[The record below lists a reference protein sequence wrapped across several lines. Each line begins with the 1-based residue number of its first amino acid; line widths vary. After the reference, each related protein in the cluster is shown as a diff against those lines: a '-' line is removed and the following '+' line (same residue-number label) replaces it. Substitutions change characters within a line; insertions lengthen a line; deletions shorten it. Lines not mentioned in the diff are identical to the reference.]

1 MRAAIFSGLAL
12 AALGAVANGQIIASD
27 DMSIAG
33 ALTANGWVAHSG
45 AGNKVINSD
54 GNVATLDFSGG
65 SGEDINLAF
74 SAPQGPADTTYFSF
88 TLNVPSGNPVNPDG
102 NGSYFMHLKD
112 AGFFYHARIGLLSP
126 AAAGDFGIGIS
137 NTSNIGGSGGVWG
150 ADLSFDTNYN
160 VVASW
165 DATTDTAT
173 LWIDPT
179 GMGDTSAQS
188 VGTFFGDPMEAI
200 ALRQS
205 NDHTGFIT
213 IDNIVVGKTFG
224 DVSGGGGP
232 SDNTG
237 AAGCDGSTGQC
248 PCFAVGA
255 VDAGCPNSG
264 SANGAALVATGN
276 AALSS
281 DTFSLAVSGAA
292 LSKPGL
298 VLSGT
303 ADLSPGLNNIADS
316 AGLLCVGG
324 TTQRGAVVF
333 TDASGAASLP
343 DFQGSAYGLA
353 GNVTAGALST
363 YQYWFR
369 DPNTACAPNDGPA
382 GDFNF
387 SNLWA
392 VTWMP

>member
-12 AALGAVANGQIIASD
+12 ASLGAVANGQVIASD

-54 GNVATLDFSGG
+54 GNVATLDFSSG

-74 SAPQGPADTTYFSF
+74 SAPQGAADTTYFSF
-88 TLNVPSGNPVNPDG
+88 TLNVPSGNSVTPDG

-112 AGFFYHARIGLLSP
+112 AGFFFHARVGLLS
-126 AAAGDFGIGIS
+126 AAGAGDFGIGIS

-165 DATTDTAT
+165 DASTDTAT

-179 GMGDTSAQS
+179 GMGDTSVQS
-188 VGTFFGDPMEAI
+188 VGTFPGDSMESI

-205 NDHTGFIT
+205 NDHTGLIT
-213 IDNIVVGKTFG
+213 VDNIIVGKTFG
-224 DVSGGGGP
+224 DVSSGGP

-264 SANGAALVATGN
+264 SASGAALVASGN
-276 AALSS
+276 AGLSS
-281 DTFSLAVSGAA
+281 DTFSLSVSGAA
-292 LSKPGL
+292 AEKPGL

-303 ADLSPGLNNIADS
+303 ADLSPGVNNIADS

-324 TTQRGAVVF
+324 ATQRGDVVF

-343 DFQGSAYGLA
+343 DFQGTAYGLA
-353 GNVTAGALST
+353 GNVTSGGLST

-369 DPNTACAPNDGPA
+369 DPNTACTPNDGPG

-387 SNLWA
+387 SNMWA